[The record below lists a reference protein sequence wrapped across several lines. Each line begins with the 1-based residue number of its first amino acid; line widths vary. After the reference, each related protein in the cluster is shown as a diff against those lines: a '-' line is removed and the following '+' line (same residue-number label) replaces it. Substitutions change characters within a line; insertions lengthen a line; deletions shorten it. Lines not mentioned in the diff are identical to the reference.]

1 MRTVP
6 RPLVRVARGRFHVCS
21 SLLLAAGC
29 SFDPSGSGAG
39 GADGVA
45 DGAPGEADAR
55 VCEVPISASFAIN
68 GIPAGADDPLLSV
81 RVGDTLE
88 LDAGASCTANGT
100 AQYTWT
106 LSSAEMA
113 TTALPGL
120 TARAV
125 AVFSPLA
132 GTHTISL
139 TVSDG
144 VATSDPVTAN
154 VEVVGWEQP
163 AGDLDVRGV
172 ATTPGAVWIAA
183 TGGAYVQ
190 AIGALDLQATAV
202 NDLADGDDDVPNDL
216 QAVFADE
223 AGFVWYGHKPAD
235 DTVWRVDAD
244 PIFLA
249 QVNAVDF
256 ADSSGLG
263 DSAVRDIGATAGG
276 VALATDNG
284 VSVTANGTSFAAPIS
299 EENVFA
305 VDGEWAGGAELHLLA
320 QPGTVMPFG
329 AGDNRIRAVLDTGGG
344 VWVGSDDAGI
354 ARVTAGGSLA
364 DGPFVMPELPSNKI
378 RALVADAD
386 GDVWAATDAGVVR
399 YKQDRGA
406 WFAMGAAQGLTGALD
421 VRALAVGHSLG
432 RDFVIAGTSTGLA
445 ILTTP

>member
-1 MRTVP
+1 MHADS

-21 SLLLAAGC
+21 SILLAAGC
-29 SFDPSGSGAG
+29 SFDPAGSGAG
-39 GADGVA
+39 GGGGG
-45 DGAPGEADAR
+45 DGAPGEPDAR
-55 VCEVPISASFAIN
+55 VCEAPISASFAIN
-68 GIPAGADDPLLSV
+68 GVPVGADDPLVSV
-81 RVGDTLE
+81 RIGDTLE

-113 TTALPGL
+113 ATALPGL
-120 TARAV
+120 NERAV

-132 GTHTISL
+132 GSHTISL

-144 VATSDPVTAN
+144 VATSEPVTAN
-154 VEVVGWEQP
+154 VVVVGWEQP

-172 ATTPGAVWIAA
+172 AVTPGAVWIAA

-190 AIGALDLQATAV
+190 AIGALDLDPSEV
-202 NDLADGDDDVPNDL
+202 NDLAEGDDDVPNDL
-216 QAVFADE
+216 QAVFADD
-223 AGFVWYGHKPAD
+223 AGFVWFGHKPSD

-249 QVNAVDF
+249 QVDAVDF

-263 DSAVRDIGATAGG
+263 DSAVRGIGATAGG
-276 VALATDNG
+276 VALATDHG
-284 VSVTANGTSFAAPIS
+284 VTVTANGTSFAAAIS

-305 VDGEWAGGAELHLLA
+305 VDGAWAGGAELYLLA
-320 QPGTVMPFG
+320 QAGTKTPFG
-329 AGDNRIRAVLDTGGG
+329 AGDNKIRAVLDSGGD

-354 ARVTAGGSLA
+354 ARLDAGGA
-364 DGPFVMPELPSNKI
+364 VAEGPFVMPELPSNKI
-378 RALVADAD
+378 RALVEDAD

-399 YKQDRGA
+399 FKQDRRA

-432 RDFVIAGTSTGLA
+432 SDFVLAGTSTGLA
-445 ILTTP
+445 VLVTP